1 MVHIP
6 SEQEFGDYAD
16 WSGRPALDR
25 DGTALGRIEEIFL
38 DTETRMPE
46 WVLVRLQDADGHRLV
61 PLTGARIEGETL
73 RVDHDRER
81 IHAAPPVGDAGPIPQ
96 ERESELYRHYGLE
109 YSHEGSGTGL
119 PTEAADDTPAQS
131 DAAAVVA
138 PGPVPEA
145 PEPVAAAPEPVAAA
159 PEPVA
164 PAPAAPSSDA
174 PRLRRVE
181 VPATEPGG
189 DLDRE
194 QAREDLAEAPA
205 APGQPSD
212 APPAV
217 DFEFPGGAPG
227 SLGRS
232 LPADP
237 KILAGGGAAL
247 LLALFVL
254 LRRLRS

>member
-46 WVLVRLQDADGHRLV
+46 WVLVRLQDAEGHRLV

-73 RVDHDRER
+73 HVDHARER
-81 IHAAPPVGDAGPIPQ
+81 IHAAPSVGDAGPIPQ

-109 YSHEGSGTGL
+109 YSHQGSGTGL
-119 PTEAADDTPAQS
+119 PTEAVEDAPAQT
-131 DAAAVVA
+131 DATSGVAAVVA
-138 PGPVPEA
+138 PGPA
-145 PEPVAAAPEPVAAA
+145 AAAPEPVPAA
-159 PEPVA
+159 PEPIA
-164 PAPAAPSSDA
+164 PEPAASRSDA

-181 VPATEPGG
+181 VPAPEPGG

-227 SLGRS
+227 SPGRS

-247 LLALFVL
+247 LLVLFVL